1 MQSGW
6 LAKRNSQIKNYNR
19 NLMKIPKLIFAF
31 SLILFYS
38 ANYAQTKVLTLEDA
52 YTKRALY
59 PKYMSQ
65 LQWIAKS
72 DKFSYVDL
80 KCLIEGNTI
89 NEKRDTVLRLTV
101 LNDAIK
107 SIGDADLSAF
117 PDISWIDENT
127 FYFNENNK
135 IYTYNIPGKK
145 IDAINTVNE
154 NAENTDI
161 TEKTLYAAYTV
172 KNNLYVSVKGK
183 EYAVT
188 SDTNINIVNGKS
200 VHRDEFGI
208 TKGTFW
214 SPNGDLLA
222 FYRMD
227 QTMVTDYPLVH
238 ISDLSNRI
246 AEEED
251 IKYPMA
257 GMTSHQV
264 TVGVFNPAT
273 QEKIFLK
280 TGEPVD
286 QYLTNITW
294 SPDEKYIFIAVLN
307 RAQDHMKLNQYDAAT
322 GDFVKT
328 LFEEKDD
335 KYVEPLHGLYF
346 LNTKLDEFVWQ
357 SQRDGYNHLY
367 LYNTDGKLIKQLT
380 KGDWVVTDYLGTDAN
395 DSKAFY
401 ISTAVNP
408 LERHIYSVDLKN
420 GKIKKISSTEGA
432 HDAQWSSD
440 GKYVLDSY
448 SSLKVSIEYL
458 LEDTDGKLLQT
469 VKKNSNPLK
478 EYKMPKM
485 SFFTIK
491 AKDSCD
497 LYCRLIKPLD
507 FDSTKKYPVI
517 VYLYG
522 GPHDQLISDTWLG
535 GAGFFL
541 NYLACQGYVV
551 FTLDNH
557 GSSDRG
563 LKFEQAIY
571 RNIGTIEMED
581 QLLGVDYLKKL
592 SYVDTARM
600 GIHGWSYGGFMTIN
614 TFLKNPGLFKVAVA
628 GGPVIN
634 WEFYE
639 VMYGERY
646 MDTPEENPLGY
657 DNANL
662 LNYVKDLQGKLLII
676 HGTIDNT
683 VVWQHSLTFVKK
695 CVDEGK
701 QLDYFVYPEHEHNV
715 IGKDRVHLLH
725 KIENYFNDYLK

>member
-1 MQSGW
+1 MR
-6 LAKRNSQIKNYNR
+6 K
-19 NLMKIPKLIFAF
+19 
-31 SLILFYS
+31 LFYFFNVLLFAS
-38 ANYAQTKVLTLEDA
+38 SSTIYAQTKILTLEDA
-52 YTKRALY
+52 YSSRKLY

-80 KCLIEGNTI
+80 KCLIEGNVM
-89 NEKRDTVLRLTV
+89 NEKRDTVLRLAE
-101 LNDAIK
+101 LNDAVK
-107 SIGDADLSAF
+107 NLGDAEINYF
-117 PDISWIDENT
+117 PAITWIDTST

-135 IYTYNIPGKK
+135 IYKFDLNGKK
-145 IDAINTVNE
+145 ITSVNITNE
-154 NAENTDI
+154 KAENTDI
-161 TEKTLYAAYTV
+161 SEKTLYAAYTV
-172 KNNLYVSVKGK
+172 KNNLFVSVNGK

-188 SDTNINIVNGKS
+188 ADTNINIVNGQS

-208 TKGTFW
+208 SKGTFW
-214 SPNGDLLA
+214 SPNGNLLA

-238 ISDLSNRI
+238 IDNLSNRI
-246 AEEED
+246 AEEEK

-264 TVGVFNPAT
+264 TVGVYDPLT
-273 QEKIFLK
+273 QKKIFLK
-280 TGEPVD
+280 TGEPKE

-294 SPDEKYIFIAVLN
+294 SPDEKYIYIAVLN
-307 RAQDHMKLNQYDAAT
+307 REQNHMKLNQYDVTT
-322 GDFVKT
+322 GDFIKT
-328 LFEEKDD
+328 LFEEKND

-346 LNTKLDEFVWQ
+346 LNKKTDEFIWQ

-367 LYNTDGKLIKQLT
+367 LYNSDGKLIKQLT
-380 KGDWVVTDYLGTDAN
+380 KGNWVVTDYLGTDEK
-395 DSKAFY
+395 DTKAFY
-401 ISTAVNP
+401 ISTAVSP
-408 LERHIYSVDLKN
+408 QERHIYSVDLKN
-420 GKIKKISSTEGA
+420 GKIKKISSTEGT
-432 HDAQWSSD
+432 HDAKFSKD
-440 GKYVLDSY
+440 GKYVLDNY
-448 SSLKVSIEYL
+448 SSTKVAIEYL
-458 LEDTDGKLLQT
+458 LENSDGKLLQT

-478 EYKMPKM
+478 DYRMPEMK
-485 SFFTIK
+485 FFTIK

-507 FDSTKKYPVI
+507 FDSTKKYPAI
-517 VYLYG
+517 VYVYG
-522 GPHDQLISDTWLG
+522 GPHDQLISNTWLG

-541 NYLACQGYVV
+541 NYLACKGYVV
-551 FTLDNH
+551 FSLDNH

-592 SYVDTARM
+592 SYVDTSRL

-628 GGPVIN
+628 GGPVID
-634 WEFYE
+634 WKFYE

-646 MDTPEENPLGY
+646 MDTPDENPQGY
-657 DNANL
+657 DNADL

-676 HGTIDNT
+676 HGTIDPT

-695 CVDEGK
+695 SVDEGK

-715 IGKDRVHLLH
+715 GGKDRVHLLH

>member
-1 MQSGW
+1 M
-6 LAKRNSQIKNYNR
+6 KKIKFQIA
-19 NLMKIPKLIFAF
+19 LSFFFLPLIIA
-31 SLILFYS
+31 
-38 ANYAQTKVLTLEDA
+38 AQTKILSLEDA
-52 YTKRALY
+52 YTKRTLY

-72 DKFSYVDL
+72 DKFSYIDL
-80 KCLIEGNTI
+80 KCLIEGNTLS
-89 NEKRDTVLRLTV
+89 EKRDTVLRLAK
-101 LNDAIK
+101 LNEVVK
-107 SIGDADLSAF
+107 SIGDAELNAF
-117 PDISWIDENT
+117 PYISWIDTNT

-135 IYTYNIPGKK
+135 VYKYNLTQNK
-145 IDAINTVNE
+145 IEAINTVNE

-161 TEKTLYAAYTV
+161 SEKTLFPAYTI
-172 KNNLYVSVKGK
+172 KNNLYVSVNGK
-183 EYAVT
+183 EFAVT
-188 SDTNINIVNGKS
+188 NDTNINIVNGQS

-208 TKGTFW
+208 YKGTFW
-214 SPNGDLLA
+214 SPDGDLLA

-238 ISDLSNRI
+238 IDNLSDRI
-246 AEEED
+246 AEEEK

-257 GMTSHQV
+257 GTTSHQV

-273 QEKIFLK
+273 LKIVYLK
-280 TGEPVD
+280 TGEPAD

-294 SPDEKYIFIAVLN
+294 GPDDKYIYVAVLN
-307 RAQDHMKLNQYDAAT
+307 RAQTHMKLNQYNAAT
-322 GDFVKT
+322 GDFIKT

-335 KYVEPLHGLYF
+335 KYVEPLHRMYF
-346 LNTKLDEFVWQ
+346 LNTKPEQFIWQ

-367 LYNTDGKLIKQLT
+367 LYNTDGKLIRQLT
-380 KGDWVVTDYLGTDAN
+380 KGNWVVTDYLGTD
-395 DSKAFY
+395 DKDTKAFY

-408 LERHIYSVDLKN
+408 LERHIYSVDLKK
-420 GKIKKISSTEGA
+420 GKIKKISSKEGY
-432 HDAQWSSD
+432 HDAQWSKD
-440 GKYVLDSY
+440 GKYVLDNYTST
-448 SSLKVSIEYL
+448 KVAIEYL
-458 LEDTDGKLLQT
+458 LEDSDGKLLQT
-469 VKKNSNPLK
+469 VKKNSNPLA
-478 EYKMPKM
+478 EYKMPEIY
-485 SFFTIK
+485 FFTIK

-507 FDSTKKYPVI
+507 FDPEKKYPVI
-517 VYLYG
+517 VYVYG
-522 GPHDQLISDTWLG
+522 GPHDQIISDTWLG

-541 NYLACQGYVV
+541 NYLACKGYLV
-551 FTLDNH
+551 FSLDNH

-563 LKFEQAIY
+563 LKFEQSIY

-592 SYVDTARM
+592 PYVDTTRM

-614 TFLKNPGLFKVAVA
+614 MLLKNPGLFKVAVA
-628 GGPVIN
+628 GGPVID
-634 WEFYE
+634 WKFYE

-662 LNYVKDLQGKLLII
+662 LNYVEDLEGKLLVI
-676 HGTIDNT
+676 HGTIDPT

-701 QLDYFVYPEHEHNV
+701 QLDYFVYPEHEHSV
-715 IGKDRVHLLH
+715 SGKDKIHLLH

>member
-1 MQSGW
+1 MN
-6 LAKRNSQIKNYNR
+6 RIKFTSA
-19 NLMKIPKLIFAF
+19 LFLLFIP
-31 SLILFYS
+31 LFI
-38 ANYAQTKVLTLEDA
+38 AAQTKILTLEDA
-52 YTKRALY
+52 YTKRSLY

-65 LQWIAKS
+65 LQWIAS
-72 DKFSYVDL
+72 SNTFSYVDL
-80 KCLIEGNTI
+80 KCLIKGNALNERRDTI
-89 NEKRDTVLRLTV
+89 SKLSSLNEK
-101 LNDAIK
+101 IK
-107 SIGDADLSAF
+107 GLGDAELNGF
-117 PDISWIDENT
+117 PDITWIDTST
-127 FYFNENNK
+127 FYFNKNDK
-135 IYTYNIPGKK
+135 IYKYNISEKK
-145 IDAINTVNE
+145 AEAVNTLNE

-161 TEKTLYAAYTV
+161 AEKTLSAAYTV
-172 KNNLYVSVKGK
+172 ENNLFISVKGK

-188 SDTNINIVNGKS
+188 SDTNINIVNGQS

-208 TKGTFW
+208 SKGTFW
-214 SPNGDLLA
+214 SPSGTLLA

-227 QTMVTDYPLVH
+227 QTMVTDYPLVY
-238 ISDLSNRI
+238 ISDLENRI

-257 GMTSHQV
+257 GMTSHHV
-264 TVGVFNPAT
+264 TVGVYNPLT
-273 QEKIFLK
+273 QKKIFLK
-280 TGEPVD
+280 TGEPAE

-307 RAQDHMKLNQYDAAT
+307 RAQNHMKLNQYDAST
-322 GDFVKT
+322 GEFVKT
-328 LFEEKDD
+328 LFEEEND

-346 LNTKLDEFVWQ
+346 LKMKTDQFMWQ
-357 SQRDGYNHLY
+357 NQRDGYNHLY

-380 KGDWVVTDYLGTDAN
+380 KGDWVVTDFLGTDAT
-395 DSKAFY
+395 DTKAFY
-401 ISTAVNP
+401 ISTALNP
-408 LERHIYSVDLKN
+408 LERQIYSVNLKN
-420 GKIKKISSTEGA
+420 EKIVKISSAEGT
-432 HDAQWSSD
+432 HDAQWSDD

-448 SSLKVSIEYL
+448 SSTSIAGEYL
-458 LEDTDGKLLQT
+458 LEDSEGKILQT

-478 EYKMPKM
+478 EYKMPEM
-485 SFFTIK
+485 SIFTIK

-497 LYCRLIKPLD
+497 LYCRLLMPLD

-517 VYLYG
+517 VYVYG
-522 GPHDQLISDTWLG
+522 GPHNQMITDTWLG

-541 NYLACQGYVV
+541 NYLASKGYVV
-551 FTLDNH
+551 FSLDNH

-563 LKFEQAIY
+563 LKFEQAIH

-581 QLLGVDYLKKL
+581 QMLGVDYLKKL
-592 SYVDTARM
+592 NYVDTTKM
-600 GIHGWSYGGFMTIN
+600 GVYGWSYGGFMTIN
-614 TFLKNPGLFKVAVA
+614 MLLKNPGLFKVAVA

-657 DNANL
+657 ENANL

-715 IGKDRVHLLH
+715 GGKDRVHLLH